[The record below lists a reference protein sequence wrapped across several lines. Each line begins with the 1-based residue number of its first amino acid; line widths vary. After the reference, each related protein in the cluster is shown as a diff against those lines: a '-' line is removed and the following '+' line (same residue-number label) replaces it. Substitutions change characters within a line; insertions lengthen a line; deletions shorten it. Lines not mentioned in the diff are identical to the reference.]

1 MQDLLS
7 LWSWG
12 ASHSKSAIFTN
23 LRAPELILWGFY
35 GGFLRQA
42 WSVTNSIFSSF
53 LLTPRKGGEGRGN
66 G

>member
-1 MQDLLS
+1 MQELLS

-12 ASHSKSAIFTN
+12 ASPTKSAMFTK

-42 WSVTNSIFSSF
+42 WSVTNPIFSPF
-53 LLTPRKGGEGRGN
+53 LLSRKGGESRGN